1 MQTNEMTDALFR
13 KNIKEGMSGGFFFFG
28 DEDYMKSHTLKTL
41 KKSVCPDKTLE
52 PFNFVPLA
60 AVDLS
65 PDKLLSALATFPMMA
80 DVKMV
85 EIADFVPKD
94 LKKSEFDAYIEA
106 FSSLSDY
113 DYNLLVV
120 SIPAGSIE
128 KGSEIFNKLAKVLTP
143 VAFDKATPAMLEKWV
158 GRHFQANGV
167 TVDLPFCKKFV
178 DYCGQDMFTLA
189 TEVDKLSYFAL
200 SNGRNT
206 VTEADMKSVSIVD
219 ASYGAFDFSNALLA
233 SRRPAALKILEEMK
247 RKKLEPTYVMSTISS
262 TFCEML
268 TYKTLSD
275 EGFALP
281 EIASKTGKSPYR
293 VRLYLEAATDK
304 RRIER
309 AIKLCIEADKALKS
323 SQSGYAAIERFICS
337 F

>member
-1 MQTNEMTDALFR
+1 MQTNEMTDAIFR
-13 KNIKEGMSGGFFFFG
+13 KSIKEDMRGGYFFFG
-28 DEDYMKSHTLKTL
+28 DEDYMKNHTLKTL
-41 KKSVCPDKTLE
+41 KAAVCPDKTLE

-65 PDKLLSALATFPMMA
+65 PDKLLSAISTFPMMA
-80 DVKMV
+80 DVKMI

-94 LKKSEFDAYIEA
+94 LKKSEIEGFCEVFA
-106 FSSLSDY
+106 TLKDY

-120 SIPAGSIE
+120 SIPAGNIE
-128 KGSEIFNKLAKVLTP
+128 RTSDAFKQFSKVLTP
-143 VAFDKATPAMLEKWV
+143 VVFDKATPAMLEKWV
-158 GRHFQANGV
+158 GRHFQANGI
-167 TVDLPFCKKFV
+167 TVDLNFCKKFV

-200 SNGRNT
+200 ANGKNT
-206 VTEADMKSVSIVD
+206 VTETDMKNVAIVD

-247 RKKLEPTYVMSTISS
+247 RKKLEPTYIMSTISS

-275 EGFALP
+275 EGLSLP

-304 RRIER
+304 KRIER
-309 AIKLCIEADKALKS
+309 AVSLCVEADAALKS
-323 SQSGYAAIERFICS
+323 SVSGYAAIERFICA